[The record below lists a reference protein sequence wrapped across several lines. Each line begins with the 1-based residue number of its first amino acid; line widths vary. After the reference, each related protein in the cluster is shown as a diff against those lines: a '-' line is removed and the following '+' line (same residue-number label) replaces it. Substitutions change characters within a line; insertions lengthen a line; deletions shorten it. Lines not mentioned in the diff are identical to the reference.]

1 MKISDKILMLMTD
14 QYLVIAKLKIL
25 ALFSTKTFPNVRD
38 SRKKH
43 RHKLF
48 TILGRARP
56 APNTTSS
63 SRGILSRKG

>member
-1 MKISDKILMLMTD
+1 MID
-14 QYLVIAKLKIL
+14 QYLICQVKIL

-63 SRGILSRKG
+63 SRGILSRKGLIQLKA